1 MYDNDVYKRY
11 IHQCGGSI
19 INKYQ
24 ILTAA
29 HCFQKSQNPQDWIV
43 ISGRNNFY
51 MRRLHRNPNKGRLN
65 VTENLENVFE
75 PKEIILH
82 GGYREVDFANDIA
95 IINLKQP
102 LKLTEKPIGS
112 IKLASKPPNLSDKCK
127 VAGWGSISRDTR
139 NSRSYP
145 YDLHEASVQMRDF
158 DQCRVNY
165 FLLLAKNKT
174 VENFS
179 EAELKRAKDLWF
191 YVQAKQNICAG
202 NEKTDSCAADSGGP
216 MICKDP
222 DTKEFVLSGIVSWG
236 KSCALQK
243 YPGVYSNVAY
253 FKYWIDDQVK
263 LFQLELKN

>member
-1 MYDNDVYKRY
+1 MGTFNKLLSTQNVNVARFARY
-11 IHQCGGSI
+11 VECDFLGD
-19 INKYQ
+19 
-24 ILTAA
+24 
-29 HCFQKSQNPQDWIV
+29 FQTLCKGQ
-43 ISGRNNFY
+43 
-51 MRRLHRNPNKGRLN
+51 KGRRRKAIN
-65 VTENLENVFE
+65 SLENVIG
-75 PKEIILH
+75 PKEIIVH
-82 GGYREVDFANDIA
+82 GGYRSVGFVNDIA
-95 IINLKQP
+95 IINLHQP

-112 IKLASKPPNLSDKCK
+112 IKLASKPPSLSDKCK

-222 DTKEFVLSGIVSWG
+222 ETKEFVLSGIVSWG